1 MAIPGILRNR
11 WVGLGFA
18 AMLAASAAAL
28 GSAAGAAPAEG
39 TILQAGG
46 VTAVDGS
53 YVVVLKDSVSVS
65 AIDTEAAKLA
75 SKHGGAVGHTYR
87 HALRGFEIAVSEAA
101 ARQIAALPQVKY
113 VQQNH
118 HVSPSPA
125 RRPRCRR
132 GAWTGSTSGPCR

>member
-1 MAIPGILRNR
+1 MSCVLSRAMSTLGNSAYGNEGEERMAIPGILRNR

-18 AMLAASAAAL
+18 AVLAAGSAAL

-39 TILQAGG
+39 TILRAGG
-46 VTAVDGS
+46 ATAVEGS
-53 YVVVLKDSVSVS
+53 YVVVFKDTVSGG

-87 HALRGFEIAVSEAA
+87 HALRGFEVQVAEAA
-101 ARQIAALPQVKY
+101 ARQIAASPQVKY

-118 HVSPSPA
+118 
-125 RRPRCRR
+125 
-132 GAWTGSTSGPCR
+132 